1 MLQNYRNEI
10 SVFWQRIASFSAIYV
25 PFLSVALGK
34 IFGCK
39 DIPYCMQAEVPN
51 NLSRKADLS
60 SLALYLVGV
69 LLSLLF
75 SGLIRGNKVRLSQHL
90 ASLSALWEECLDN
103 IEMER
108 NRQREYRAK
117 FNMTG
122 KDGSL
127 PFFENLP
134 QIGKWHILLAFSSS
148 RILIIVG
155 LLFAF
160 SFFVGVITS
169 IGVQNY
175 AIYIMGAC
183 IAVTLFV
190 CARKLFVPDYRLIG
204 NINITPMCKRYT
216 ARRLFFTH
224 ILNANCDFRRYFII
238 KLYRASRTNR
248 QSSYSRKIEKYLE
261 QNTNV
266 SNWVIHQIFH
276 YFYCNGGSI
285 LFEQV
290 LANCI
295 AEKIINTYPPI
306 KDYITANVDNTPHK
320 EYKSFLV
327 FNCPRIE
334 QCRKERLRYANQ
346 ILSAMGLNEKLTT
359 SFQIEFILRLTNKI
373 YKRYIGNFA
382 IIKTG
387 KSQDG

>member
-1 MLQNYRNEI
+1 MEREQFEVMLQNYRNEI

-183 IAVTLFV
+183 IAVALCIWRLKRDR
-190 CARKLFVPDYRLIG
+190 CALTSGQLGGDWR
-204 NINITPMCKRYT
+204 T
-216 ARRLFFTH
+216 A
-224 ILNANCDFRRYFII
+224 
-238 KLYRASRTNR
+238 
-248 QSSYSRKIEKYLE
+248 KIE
-261 QNTNV
+261 
-266 SNWVIHQIFH
+266 
-276 YFYCNGGSI
+276 
-285 LFEQV
+285 
-290 LANCI
+290 
-295 AEKIINTYPPI
+295 
-306 KDYITANVDNTPHK
+306 
-320 EYKSFLV
+320 
-327 FNCPRIE
+327 
-334 QCRKERLRYANQ
+334 
-346 ILSAMGLNEKLTT
+346 M
-359 SFQIEFILRLTNKI
+359 
-373 YKRYIGNFA
+373 
-382 IIKTG
+382 
-387 KSQDG
+387 